1 MTWFYFGVALIFTTS
16 GLIIIIKPELM
27 KKMMQIIVQ
36 NDLFFIPGIIE
47 IGIGLGTLYFRDQT
61 RMDWF
66 VFLCGLMFFLDG
78 IFYMIMSKR
87 LQELYEWFI
96 GIADRTVR
104 SYGLLMLLLALG
116 YFLASLAR

>member
-1 MTWFYFGVALIFTTS
+1 
-16 GLIIIIKPELM
+16 M

-66 VFLCGLMFFLDG
+66 VFLCGLIFFLDG
-78 IFYMIMSKR
+78 IFI
-87 LQELYEWFI
+87 
-96 GIADRTVR
+96 
-104 SYGLLMLLLALG
+104 
-116 YFLASLAR
+116 